1 MQARRLMISVVLLL
15 TAMLAPAQ
23 APLDPSSLSQLAT
36 RFAQE
41 DAQRKGPLYQ
51 ELKQQLQGPMGAI
64 NRDPSMELIGVEP
77 NGELLVYKV
86 DNLVAAQS
94 SLVDELWTGG
104 ESGYNL
110 DGSTLLEQNFGI
122 WDAGKVRTSHQE
134 FGGRATQYDGALT
147 NHYHATHVAGT
158 MIAEGVNP
166 SAQGMAWQASLR
178 CYDWN
183 SDNSEMLT
191 AATNAMLVSNHSYGL
206 VAGWDYNSTE
216 AAWYWYGTPSV
227 SETED
232 YKFGNYNS
240 WVRAWDEI
248 AYNAPLYL
256 IVKSAGNDRND
267 SGPTPGGEHY
277 VWGGTQW
284 VISTTVRDADGGST
298 GYDSIPAKGVAKNIL
313 TIGAVDDIPAGY
325 GDSTDVVMTSFS
337 GWGPCDDGR
346 IKPDL
351 VANGVGLTS
360 TAETSNS
367 AYITLSGTSMASP
380 TAAGIAGLMVQQY
393 RTTHG
398 NQYPRAA
405 TTKAILIHSA
415 GEAGDTPGPDY
426 RFGWGMI
433 DARAGAELI
442 ELDQSINWTLQQF
455 TMTDDD
461 TISGT
466 YYAGGLDTLKVTLV
480 WSDPPGPA
488 QGAVIDPT
496 TPVLM
501 HDLDLRLV
509 RLEDGIEFEPW
520 ILDKDNPTEAAT
532 NGDNILDNVEQV
544 YLTDPEPGNYEV
556 RITHKGSLSAN
567 QYISL
572 VITGFQGPGIPAVAT
587 EPDPADGAVA
597 ASIYSDLNWEQGTGG
612 DPASEW
618 DVYFGT
624 DSALVA
630 TLDNSMLVSSGL
642 DGGTTTIAH
651 ADLNGGDPLDYSSTY
666 WWRIISR
673 DSDNETNTG
682 SLWSFSTP
690 ASTAYVTLSVESD
703 GGLIDSDNLFGFASG
718 ALDTYDAYDI
728 PEPPILPM
736 EYLSLYF
743 DHTSWN
749 PEYTRRLTHD
759 YRNRDTASL
768 LDTPVLFNLLVE
780 TNVDATVTL
789 TLNPTIGNVDE
800 YGVLLWDGDA
810 GTFQNVFGADDA
822 DPVVSFTADGTP
834 SLEQK
839 AYSLLYGDRTGPE
852 LTLTSPPA
860 DGSGIFYR
868 GSNNTITLDPD
879 DSSPLRSITVALSD
893 GTEGNVGDNG
903 VNRSFTTLTNG
914 LVSYSSPDDP
924 TDGISNPVMNW
935 TWNPVGEDSD
945 MVAHGDSLPDAQL
958 RFIAEDWMGNSST
971 TYVNL
976 AIVPDEFDYIGDYGF
991 GWHLISVPLLPDNE
1005 LPLDLFAS
1013 VETGGTGIYGDYEM
1027 FEYTVPTGLVHPPN
1041 LNIGEGYWLVLDQ
1054 DNNAAANN
1062 AGLGIIHGTSTQS
1075 MMTVDF
1081 ALTPDEINLVGI
1093 PLRAADLT
1101 TGALQA
1107 DDWLFSDDST
1117 TWYSWADATS
1127 STSKGGDSNIWINP
1141 VSLKT
1146 YDNLAGDYGPTIAED
1161 SDLEPGV
1168 GYSIEAGT
1176 VTSGQLYIRTDLS
1189 AADVDKV
1196 MDPGGEYR
1204 ALDELDE
1211 FTGEW
1216 FIPIHIEMNG
1226 FYNEM
1231 SGFGSRIGAAET
1243 WDLRMDVNQPPPPP
1257 TGHYVRAFVD
1267 QQGWDAPFGRYF
1279 VRDIRPPFDLETT
1292 EATWLFKVYASEH
1305 GTIRMTFDTASL
1317 EQFQVPEGFRAE
1329 AVVNGETFDLLASQT
1344 IQFEYAGGLVPVR
1357 VHAALDLTD
1366 VAEGT
1371 LLPKAYE
1378 LAHAKPNPFN
1388 PTTTLRVALPRD
1400 ADLTVTVY
1408 NILGQKVTLLA
1419 DRRFRAGYH
1428 TLLFDGSNLASG
1440 IYFVHAN
1447 VPGHLNQVRRVLL
1460 LR

>member
-1 MQARRLMISVVLLL
+1 MQVRRLLISVVLLL
-15 TAMLAPAQ
+15 SALLAPAQ
-23 APLDPSSLSQLAT
+23 APLDPSSVAQLAT
-36 RFAQE
+36 RFSADE
-41 DAQRKGPLYQ
+41 ARRHGPLFQ
-51 ELKQQLQGPMGAI
+51 ELKQRSQGPMGAI
-64 NRDPSMELIGVEP
+64 NLNPSMELVGVEP
-77 NGELLVYKV
+77 SGELLVYKV
-86 DNLVAAQS
+86 DNLIAAQS
-94 SLVDELWTGG
+94 SHVEKLWTGG

-110 DGSTLLEQNFGI
+110 DGSTLLAQNLGV

-158 MIAEGVNP
+158 MIAEGINP
-166 SAQGMAWQASLR
+166 SAQGMAWEAQLR

-183 SDNSEMLT
+183 NDNNEMLT

-206 VAGWDYNSTE
+206 VAGWDYNSTAE
-216 AAWYWYGTPSV
+216 AWYWYGTASV

-248 AYNAPLYL
+248 AYTAPLYL

-267 SGPTPGGEHY
+267 TGPTPGGEHY

-284 VISTTVRDADGGST
+284 VTSTTVRDADGGSS
-298 GYDSIPAKGVAKNIL
+298 GYDSIPAKGVAKNVL
-313 TIGAVDDIPAGY
+313 TIGAVEDIPSGY
-325 GDSTDVVMTSFS
+325 SDSTDVVMTAFS

-351 VANGVGLTS
+351 VANGVSLTS

-393 RTTHG
+393 RSTHS

-405 TTKAILIHSA
+405 TTKAVLIHSA

-426 RFGWGMI
+426 QFGWGMI
-433 DARAGAELI
+433 DARAGADLI
-442 ELDQSINWTLQQF
+442 ELDQTIEWTLQQL
-455 TMTDDD
+455 TLTDGD
-461 TISGT
+461 TLSDT

-488 QGAVIDPT
+488 QGAEIDPT
-496 TPVLM
+496 TAVLM

-520 ILDKDNPTEAAT
+520 MLDKDNPADAAT
-532 NGDNILDNVEQV
+532 TGDNTVDNVEQV
-544 YLTDPEPGNYEV
+544 YLTDPEPGNYDV
-556 RITHKGSLSAN
+556 RITHKGTLAAN
-567 QYISL
+567 QLISL

-587 EPDPADGAVA
+587 DPDPSDGATA

-618 DVYFGT
+618 DVYFGD
-624 DSALVA
+624 DSTLVA
-630 TLDNSMLVSSGL
+630 TLDNSLLLVSSL
-642 DGGTTTIAH
+642 DGGTTTIANS
-651 ADLNGGDPLDYSSTY
+651 ALNGGDPLDYSTTY

-673 DSDNETNTG
+673 DGEAETNTG

-690 ASTAYVTLSVESD
+690 ASSAQVTLSASSD

-718 ALDTYDAYDI
+718 ALDTYDAFDI
-728 PEPPILPM
+728 PEPPILPTG
-736 EYLSLYF
+736 YLSLYF
-743 DHTSWN
+743 DHSSWN
-749 PEYTRRLTHD
+749 PEFTRRLAHD

-768 LDTPVLFNLLVE
+768 LDTPVLFSLLVE

-789 TLNPTIGNVDE
+789 TLDPITGNVDE

-810 GTFQNVFGADDA
+810 SSFQNVFGAEDA
-822 DPVVSFTADGTP
+822 DATVSFTADGTP

-839 AYSLLYGDRTGPE
+839 AYSLLYGDRTAPE

-868 GSNNTITLDPD
+868 GSNNTITIDPD
-879 DSSPLRSITVALSD
+879 DSSPLREVIVALSD

-903 VNRSFTTLTNG
+903 INRSFTTLSNG
-914 LVSYSSPDDP
+914 TISYSSPDDP
-924 TDGISNPVMNW
+924 TDGIYNPVMSW
-935 TWNPVGEDSD
+935 SWNPVGEDPD
-945 MVAHGDSLPDAQL
+945 LVAHGDSLPDAQL
-958 RFIAEDWMGNSST
+958 RFTAEDWMGNTST
-971 TYVNL
+971 TYVNV
-976 AIVPDEFDYIGDYGF
+976 AILPDEFEFDGDYAL
-991 GWHLISVPLLPDNE
+991 GWHLISIPLLPDNTV
-1005 LPLDLFAS
+1005 PLDAFAT
-1013 VETGGTGIYGDYEM
+1013 VESGGEGIYGDYEM
-1027 FEYTVPTGLVHPPN
+1027 FEYTVPTGLVHPPD

-1054 DNNAAANN
+1054 DNTTAASN
-1062 AGLGIIHGTSTQS
+1062 AGLGTIYGTSTQS
-1075 MMTVDF
+1075 MLTVDY
-1081 ALTPDEINLVGI
+1081 ALTPDELNLVGI
-1093 PLRAADLT
+1093 PLRGMDLS

-1107 DDWLFSDDST
+1107 DDWLFSDDSL
-1117 TWYSWADATS
+1117 TWYSWAEATS
-1127 STSKGGDSNIWINP
+1127 ATNKGGDSNIWINP

-1146 YDNLAGDYGPTIAED
+1146 YDNVAGDYGPTIAED
-1161 SDLEPGV
+1161 ADLEPGV

-1176 VTSGQLYIRTDLS
+1176 ITSGELYIRTDLS
-1189 AADVDKV
+1189 AAEADGYVE
-1196 MDPGGEYR
+1196 PGR
-1204 ALDELDE
+1204 DFHVLDELNE

-1216 FIPIHIEMNG
+1216 FIPIHIELNG

-1231 SGFGSRIGAAET
+1231 SGLGSCPGAFES
-1243 WDLRMDVNQPPPPP
+1243 WDLRLDVNQPPPPP
-1257 TGHYVRAFVD
+1257 SGRYVRAIVD
-1267 QQGWDAPFGRYF
+1267 GQEWGAPFGRYF
-1279 VRDIRPPFDLETT
+1279 VRDIRPPFDFGTT
-1292 EATWLFKVYASEH
+1292 EVTWHFKVYASEH
-1305 GTIRMTFDTASL
+1305 GAISMTFDTASL
-1317 EQFQVPEGFRAE
+1317 EQFQVPAGFRAE
-1329 AVVNGETFDLLASQT
+1329 AVVNGETFDLLDSQT
-1344 IQFEYAGGLVPVR
+1344 IQFDYSGGLVPVR
-1357 VHAALDLTD
+1357 VEASLDLASVPDTSI
-1366 VAEGT
+1366 
-1371 LLPKAYE
+1371 LPKAYG
-1378 LAHAKPNPFN
+1378 LSHANPNPFN
-1388 PTTTLRVALPRD
+1388 PTTTLRVALPTD
-1400 ADLTVTVY
+1400 AKLTVTVF
-1408 NILGQKVTLLA
+1408 NILGQKVTVLA

-1447 VPGHLNQVRRVLL
+1447 VPGKLNQVRRVLL